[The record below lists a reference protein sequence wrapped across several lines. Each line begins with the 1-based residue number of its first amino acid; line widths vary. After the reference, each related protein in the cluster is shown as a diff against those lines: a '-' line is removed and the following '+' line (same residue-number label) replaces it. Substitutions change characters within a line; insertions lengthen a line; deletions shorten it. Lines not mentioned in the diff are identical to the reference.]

1 MKNIKNLFKTI
12 FLVSLVLFIACDDNE
27 YEAPETFSD
36 LSITFTTGASTDRVS
51 TVNGFFSFSDL
62 SAGAIEQE
70 WRIPES
76 AFFLEGPIPNNLDN
90 HDEYIINPGETVSTD
105 KTVHVMWTKGDT
117 LTKVGYYAVFPD
129 STSFRFPAYWD
140 SDLGEAVE
148 DTIQTK
154 LINGQWV
161 AEYEFIIDVYDS
173 VVATP
178 EVRYLDETILD
189 HENTSAITLNFGD
202 QLIFEDLSG
211 LLDNNNARPNTTKWR
226 VHTIEEDEDDQ
237 TNAYSNTIE
246 RVELDER
253 VLDTITFDELGDFRV
268 ELTATRVRTERLREN
283 ENIYEIPTIITVI
296 PLAEDLTIDNT
307 LPIIERDDDR
317 ITIAVTSRL
326 ASLEN
331 NPSANFDVKVDG
343 VTVPVE
349 SVTFGTRT
357 SNGEVVGGIINLTLD
372 APLDPSDASKSV
384 TVSYDGQGG
393 ITSRDLRPLQAFSD
407 APITVYVPS
416 PMVQTGTIIESSDQK
431 ILIPFDQDIDPA
443 SISGSAN
450 AAAGFTVTLNGGSG
464 TISTVA
470 VNADDAKTLEIDLV
484 EGVYTDDVIMIS
496 YTGPGDIKS
505 VGGGSISDFS
515 ALTLEPYKLN
525 LLTDGG
531 FEGNFGDYW
540 VEGASGTGATVE
552 LSTDVAYEGT
562 QSAKLTALKPRLESG
577 ASLNY
582 EAATY
587 GISYRRYILSSSV
600 TLDDA
605 FHQKNHGDKIWFD
618 SSDGTSA
625 KTPRWYGADYPAGT
639 APALDTWV
647 YVEAETTFT
656 AEALNKIVRI
666 QPVPTAGTD
675 YTVYYDDFKIYKI
688 NKRP

>member
-12 FLVSLVLFIACDDNE
+12 FLVSLALFIACDDNE
-27 YEAPETFSD
+27 YEAPETFTD

-148 DTIQTK
+148 DTIQTN

-296 PLAEDLTIDNT
+296 PLTVPLTQIGQIDETDSDVIEISLTHKIKPIENSVVGNFIVEVDGAMKSIESVARNANGTKLLITLNEPLAPEDEGKTVTVAYDGASDELKSYDLRSLDAFDA
-307 LPIIERDDDR
+307 LPI
-317 ITIAVTSRL
+317 
-326 ASLEN
+326 N
-331 NPSANFDVKVDG
+331 
-343 VTVPVE
+343 
-349 SVTFGTRT
+349 
-357 SNGEVVGGIINLTLD
+357 
-372 APLDPSDASKSV
+372 
-384 TVSYDGQGG
+384 
-393 ITSRDLRPLQAFSD
+393 
-407 APITVYVPS
+407 VYVPS
-416 PMVQTGTIIESSDQK
+416 PMIQTGTIIESSNQK

-443 SISGSAN
+443 SISDSAN

-515 ALTLEPYKLN
+515 TLTLEPYKLN

-552 LSTDVAYEGT
+552 LSTDVAFEGT

-666 QPVPTAGTD
+666 QPVPTSGTD